1 VATELA
7 KLRTEVD
14 ASVVKQ
20 RRLAEQA
27 AALPAVAT
35 VGLSPAIRRR
45 AHGAAAELV
54 SGGCG
59 AGGGGA
65 GGGGAGGGDAGGG
78 AGCPPLSGNAIFYHV
93 GARAP
98 SEHVCIAETFY
109 DIFVRFSQLISKLI
123 DAIDETSFGTAAA
136 APPPHG
142 RRRRR
147 SHEGGADAL
156 AGETTEAFA
165 VCLRSHSPGD
175 LSGVLGGG
183 EEDSQRVRCGGQQR
197 VRSRS
202 EAAS

>member
-1 VATELA
+1 MATELA

-54 SGGCG
+54 S
-59 AGGGGA
+59 

-147 SHEGGADAL
+147 SHEGVL